1 MECASLTS
9 ETSFSRLN
17 SSTWA
22 SLTPMMELY
31 IRRINLKLLDRTFV
45 PMMHS
50 TLPARRSFINEI
62 AFQIFCNSLAA
73 GDSGHTEPQSIAE
86 ARWRVLGLESAD
98 AVTDPSTDEMDDA
111 REQARRLSF
120 YFLRVVA
127 QGRALEVKPKF
138 AGCGIIDSCE
148 GDLYCGGQLFEV
160 KAGDRNVR
168 SIDLRQLLV
177 YAALSYSEQ
186 GRPIDTIGLFNPRM
200 GTHFSSKLDEV
211 CAEISGRPAAEL
223 LAELVQVFS
232 SGDISR

>member
-1 MECASLTS
+1 MTS

-31 IRRINLKLLDRTFV
+31 IRQINLKLLERTFV
-45 PMMHS
+45 PMMHV
-50 TLPARRSFINEI
+50 TLPARRSFINEV
-62 AFQIFCNSLAA
+62 AFRIFCESLAT
-73 GDSGHTEPQSIAE
+73 GDIGHTESHSIAE
-86 ARWRVLGLESAD
+86 ARRLILGLESAD

-111 REQARRLSF
+111 REQARRLKF
-120 YFLRVVA
+120 YFHQVA
-127 QGRALEVKPKF
+127 QARALEVKPKF

-148 GDLYCGGQLFEV
+148 GDVYCDGQLFEV

-186 GRPIDTIGLFNPRM
+186 GRPIDKIGLFNPRM